1 MTTGSTVEVHHLLQ
15 GPEDAP
21 VLMLSNSLG
30 TTLRMWDKQA
40 PKLLT
45 RFRLLRYD
53 HRGHGGSPVPPG
65 PYKIEDLGRDV
76 LVLLEQLGIERVSFC
91 GLSLGGI
98 VGMWLAGEA
107 PERIDRLVL
116 CCTSVR
122 FAPDTFGSRAR
133 TVREHGVAEIA
144 DAVLERWFT
153 PAFRASQRDV
163 VEWAKHMLLDTPAE
177 GYAGCCE
184 AVRDAE
190 LSGRL
195 GDIRAPTLVI
205 AGADDPAA
213 PPEQAELICESI
225 PEARLVVLEQA
236 AHLANVEQSKALT
249 QALLDHLDPG
259 GREAHRPVGD
269 PVHDRGMRVRRE
281 VLGDEHVDA
290 AIARTTEFTADFQD
304 LITRYAWGEIWT
316 RPGLDRRTRSCITLT
331 ALVALGKLEELE
343 MHVRAALRV
352 GLTVDEI
359 KEVLLQSAIYCGV
372 PAANSAFATA
382 QRVLANLDA
391 GTPGLQ
397 QGQQE

>member
-1 MTTGSTVEVHHLLQ
+1 MTTNSTVPLHHILD
-15 GPEDAP
+15 GPESAP
-21 VLMLSNSLG
+21 VIVLANSLG
-30 TTLRMWDKQA
+30 TTLHMWDDQA
-40 PKLLT
+40 APLRE

-53 HRGHGGSPVPPG
+53 HRGHGSSPVPPG
-65 PYKIEDLGRDV
+65 PYTIEDLGRDV
-76 LVLLEQLGIERVSFC
+76 LALLDRLGIERVSFC
-91 GLSLGGI
+91 GLSLGGM
-98 VGMWLAGEA
+98 VGMWLASQA

-116 CCTSVR
+116 CCTAAR
-122 FAPDTFGSRAR
+122 FAPEAYDSRAR
-133 TVREHGVAEIA
+133 TVRADGVAKIA

-163 VEWAKHMLLDTPAE
+163 VEWARRMLLGTPAE
-177 GYAGCCE
+177 GYAACCE
-184 AVRDAE
+184 AVRDAD
-190 LSGRL
+190 LRRRL

-213 PPEQAELICESI
+213 PPEQAKLICDSI
-225 PEARLVVLEQA
+225 PHARLVVIEQA
-236 AHLANVEQSKALT
+236 AHLANAEQPDAATS
-249 QALLDHLDPG
+249 ALLDHLDPG
-259 GREAHRPVGD
+259 GRMAHRPVSD

-281 VLGDEHVDA
+281 VLGDDHVDA

-343 MHVRAALRV
+343 MHVRAALRN

-372 PAANSAFATA
+372 PAANSAFAVA
-382 QRVLANLDA
+382 QSVLADL
-391 GTPGLQ
+391 GHVTPESQ
-397 QGQQE
+397 QGGHE